1 MDPASMAISG
11 GIGVLG
17 MGASMLMDYKRR
29 QKAERALARMGKRP
43 QLSVPKEVMG
53 AYQNRLNR
61 SKLYQGFSQ
70 AELNRYRTDRESSN
84 AGLQASMLNAGGSA
98 QAIMTGLGNQNAR
111 ANVAMAAESARMNRA
126 GQANDLAAADRL
138 GGQVGS
144 YQTQNEQMA
153 GQQYDQQVAG
163 YGNAIQQA
171 NQGMSNSLNTMAGL
185 GMQGAIDGFSDYDG
199 GDGGY
204 KYKGSSKPSTRR

>member
-1 MDPASMAISG
+1 MDPAAMAISG

-17 MGASMLMDYKRR
+17 MGASMIMDYKRR

-43 QLSVPKEVMG
+43 QLSVPKEVMA

-70 AELNRYRTDRESSN
+70 AENAATQNRIAKAN
-84 AGLQASMLNAGGSA
+84 AGIGQQMLNSGGSA
-98 QAIMTGLGNQNAR
+98 QAIMTGLGNQNAN
-111 ANVAMAAESARMNRA
+111 ANVAMAAQSAQMNRA
-126 GQANDLAAADRL
+126 GQAADRSASDML
-138 GGQVGS
+138 AGQVGS
-144 YQTQNEQMA
+144 YQTQNQQMA

-171 NQGMSNSLNTMAGL
+171 NQGMSNALGTIGGL
-185 GMQGAIDGFSDYDG
+185 GMQGAIAGFGEYDPKKKTTPPTPPG
-199 GDGGY
+199 T
-204 KYKGSSKPSTRR
+204 K

>member
-1 MDPASMAISG
+1 MDPVSMAVSG

-17 MGASMLMDYKRR
+17 MGASMIMDYKRR

-43 QLSVPKEVMG
+43 QLSVPKEIMG

-70 AELNRYRTDRESSN
+70 AEIASTQNRIAAQN
-84 AGLQASMLNAGGSA
+84 AGLQAKMLNAGGSA
-98 QAIMTGLGNQNAR
+98 QAIMTGLSNQNAN

-144 YQTQNEQMA
+144 YQTQNEQQE
-153 GQQYDQQVAG
+153 GVGYDRQVAG
-163 YGNAIQQA
+163 YGTAIREA
-171 NQGMSNSLNTMAGL
+171 NQGISNSINTMAGL
-185 GMQGAIDGFSDYDG
+185 GMQGAIAGLNA
-199 GDGGY
+199 
-204 KYKGSSKPSTRR
+204 